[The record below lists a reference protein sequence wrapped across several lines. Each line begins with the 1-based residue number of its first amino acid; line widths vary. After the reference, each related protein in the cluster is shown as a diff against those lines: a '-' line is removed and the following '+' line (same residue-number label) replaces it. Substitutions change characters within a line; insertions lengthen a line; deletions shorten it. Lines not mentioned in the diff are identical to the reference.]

1 MQRCILYDRKIRYI
15 RCQNPAI
22 ILKLVEERFTF
33 KKEERLCS
41 RKIFEQLSVSKNSY
55 FHHPLK
61 LVYME
66 VEKLPEPVN
75 VQVAFAVPKRIFKK
89 AVDRNRIKR
98 MLREAYRLNKQ
109 LLYKH
114 CEKENKKYALV
125 FVYVA
130 KDSPNFNFLRD
141 KLVLLLQ
148 RITKKKES
156 EKQVTARDS
165 ATN

>member
-1 MQRCILYDRKIRYI
+1 MQ
-15 RCQNPAI
+15 
-22 ILKLVEERFTF
+22 
-33 KKEERLCS
+33 
-41 RKIFEQLSVSKNSY
+41 
-55 FHHPLK
+55 
-61 LVYME
+61 
-66 VEKLPEPVN
+66 VEKLPEPVH

-98 MLREAYRLNKQ
+98 LLREAYRLNKQ
-109 LLYKH
+109 ILYKH

-148 RITKKKES
+148 RIIKNKES
-156 EKQVTARDS
+156 EKQVITRDS
-165 ATN
+165 AKK

>member
-1 MQRCILYDRKIRYI
+1 MKKIKYFRSLNHI
-15 RCQNPAI
+15 I
-22 ILKLVEERFTF
+22 ILKLAEERFTF

-41 RKIFEQLSVSKNSY
+41 RKIFEQLSVSKSSFFN
-55 FHHPLK
+55 HPLK

-66 VEKLPEPVN
+66 VKKLPEPVN

-109 LLYKH
+109 LLYKY
-114 CEKENKKYALV
+114 CEKENRKYVLV

-130 KDSPNFNFLRD
+130 KDLPNFNFLRD

-148 RITKKKES
+148 RIVN
-156 EKQVTARDS
+156 QI
-165 ATN
+165 